1 MVITTAQL
9 NPVASTV
16 PVEDA
21 SASSFLTGT
30 LKDFLGFNGSF
41 DWREFMIR
49 TSEVIVGILLTV
61 VAVNAGL
68 KQSVQGNPVVK
79 SAKRVGK
86 KVLG

>member
-1 MVITTAQL
+1 MTVAAAQL
-9 NPVASTV
+9 NAASSESV
-16 PVEDA
+16 SDV
-21 SASSFLTGT
+21 SSSFLTGT

-68 KQSVQGNPVVK
+68 KQSVMGNPVVK
-79 SAKRVGK
+79 SAKRTGK